1 MLRHTMRNKLAV
13 KICGMN
19 SQTAIDAAI
28 ASGVDYLGFVFF
40 PPSPRS
46 LTPKIASS
54 LMVKRSDDFKVV
66 AVVVNPSNK
75 LLEEI
80 TNHLAPDI
88 FQLHGSETAE
98 DIENIKQKFNTKI
111 IKAIKISER
120 EDFEEVSKFDKIADF
135 LLFDAAAPV
144 NTAHSLPGGNGIS
157 FNWNW
162 LSNAS
167 LATPWFLSG
176 GLNIS
181 NINEAVRTTGATA
194 VDVSSGVEDKAGI
207 KNNQKIIEF
216 MNTVRTL

>member
-13 KICGMN
+13 KICGLN
-19 SQTAIDAAI
+19 SQTAIDTAI

-46 LTPKIASS
+46 LTPEIASR
-54 LMVKRSDDFKVV
+54 LMEKRSNDFKVV
-66 AVVVNPSNK
+66 AVVVNPSDK

-80 TNHLAPDI
+80 TYHLAPDI

-98 DIENIKQKFNTKI
+98 DLEHIKQKFNTKI
-111 IKAIKISER
+111 IKAMKISER
-120 EDFEEVSKFDKIADF
+120 EDFEEVSKFDKVADF
-135 LLFDAAAPV
+135 LLFDAAAPL
-144 NTAHSLPGGNGIS
+144 NTTHSLPGGNGIS

-162 LSNAS
+162 LNDAS

-176 GLNIS
+176 GLNIG
-181 NINEAVRTTGATA
+181 NINEAVETTGATA
-194 VDVSSGVEDKAGI
+194 VDVSSGVEDQAGI

>member
-1 MLRHTMRNKLAV
+1 MRSKLTV

-19 SQTAIDAAI
+19 SQTAVDAAI

-46 LTPKIASS
+46 LTPEFASS
-54 LMVKRSDDFKVV
+54 LMEERSDDFKVV
-66 AVVVNPSNK
+66 AVVVNPSDK

-98 DIENIKQKFNTKI
+98 DITNIKQKFNTKI
-111 IKAIKISER
+111 IKAIKISKL
-120 EDFEEVSKFDKIADF
+120 EDFEEVSKFDKVADF
-135 LLFDAAAPV
+135 MLFDAAAPE
-144 NTAHSLPGGNGIS
+144 NTTHSLPGGNGIS

-162 LSNAS
+162 LSDAY
-167 LATPWFLSG
+167 LETPWFLSG

-181 NINEAVRTTGATA
+181 NINEAIKITGATA

-207 KNNQKIIEF
+207 KNNKKIIEF
-216 MNTVRTL
+216 MKTVRTL

>member
-46 LTPKIASS
+46 LTPEIASS
-54 LMVKRSDDFKVV
+54 LMEKRSDDFKVV

-88 FQLHGSETAE
+88 FQLHGSERGFWNIGVGKSVKIV
-98 DIENIKQKFNTKI
+98 DIVGASYITIRVSIRI
-111 IKAIKISER
+111 ILE
-120 EDFEEVSKFDKIADF
+120 
-135 LLFDAAAPV
+135 
-144 NTAHSLPGGNGIS
+144 
-157 FNWNW
+157 
-162 LSNAS
+162 
-167 LATPWFLSG
+167 
-176 GLNIS
+176 
-181 NINEAVRTTGATA
+181 
-194 VDVSSGVEDKAGI
+194 
-207 KNNQKIIEF
+207 
-216 MNTVRTL
+216 

>member
-1 MLRHTMRNKLAV
+1 MRSKLTV
-13 KICGMN
+13 KICGLN
-19 SQTAIDAAI
+19 SQTAVDAAI

-46 LTPKIASS
+46 LTPEFASS
-54 LMVKRSDDFKVV
+54 LMEERSDDFKVV
-66 AVVVNPSNK
+66 AVVVNPSDK

-98 DIENIKQKFNTKI
+98 DITNIKQKFNTKI
-111 IKAIKISER
+111 IKAIKISKL
-120 EDFEEVSKFDKIADF
+120 EDFEEVSKFDKVADF
-135 LLFDAAAPV
+135 MLFDAAAPE
-144 NTAHSLPGGNGIS
+144 NTTHSLPGGNGIS

-162 LSNAS
+162 LSDAS
-167 LATPWFLSG
+167 LETPWFLSG

-181 NINEAVRTTGATA
+181 NINEAIKITGATA

-207 KNNQKIIEF
+207 KNNKKIIEF
-216 MNTVRTL
+216 MKTVRTL

>member
-1 MLRHTMRNKLAV
+1 MRSKLTV

-19 SQTAIDAAI
+19 SQTAVDAAI

-46 LTPKIASS
+46 LTPEFASS
-54 LMVKRSDDFKVV
+54 LMEERSNDFKVV
-66 AVVVNPSNK
+66 AVVVNPSDK

-98 DIENIKQKFNTKI
+98 DITNIKQKFNTKI
-111 IKAIKISER
+111 IKAIKISKR

-135 LLFDAAAPV
+135 LLFDAAAPM
-144 NTAHSLPGGNGIS
+144 NTTHSLPGGNGIS
-157 FNWNW
+157 FNWSW
-162 LSNAS
+162 LSNVS

-176 GLNIS
+176 GLNIN
-181 NINEAVRTTGATA
+181 NINEAVQTTGAAA

-207 KNNQKIIEF
+207 KNTQKIIEF

>member
-1 MLRHTMRNKLAV
+1 MLRHIMRSKLTV

-19 SQTAIDAAI
+19 SQTAVDAAI

-46 LTPKIASS
+46 LTPEFASS
-54 LMVKRSDDFKVV
+54 LMEERSDDFKVV
-66 AVVVNPSNK
+66 AVVVNPSDK

-98 DIENIKQKFNTKI
+98 DITNIKQKFNTKI
-111 IKAIKISER
+111 IKAIKISKL
-120 EDFEEVSKFDKIADF
+120 EDFEEVSKFDKVADF
-135 LLFDAAAPV
+135 MLFDAAAPE
-144 NTAHSLPGGNGIS
+144 NTTHSLPGGNGIS

-162 LSNAS
+162 LSDAS
-167 LATPWFLSG
+167 LETPWFLSG

-181 NINEAVRTTGATA
+181 NINEAIKITGATA

-207 KNNQKIIEF
+207 KNNKKIIEF
-216 MNTVRTL
+216 MKTVRTL

>member
-1 MLRHTMRNKLAV
+1 MRNKLAV

-46 LTPKIASS
+46 LTPEIASS
-54 LMVKRSDDFKVV
+54 LMDKRSDDFKVV
-66 AVVVNPSNK
+66 AVVVNPSDN

-80 TNHLAPDI
+80 TYHLAPDI
-88 FQLHGSETAE
+88 FQLHGSETAD
-98 DIENIKQKFNTKI
+98 DIENIKNKFNTKI

-120 EDFEEVSKFDKIADF
+120 KDFEEVSKFDKVADF

-144 NTAHSLPGGNGIS
+144 NTGQSLPGGNGIS

-194 VDVSSGVEDKAGI
+194 LDVSSGVEDKAGF

>member
-1 MLRHTMRNKLAV
+1 MRNKLAV

-46 LTPKIASS
+46 LTPEIASS
-54 LMVKRSDDFKVV
+54 LMEKRSDDFKVV
-66 AVVVNPSNK
+66 AVVVNPSDK

-80 TNHLAPDI
+80 TYHLAPDI
-88 FQLHGSETAE
+88 FQLHGSETAD

-111 IKAIKISER
+111 IKAIKISAR
-120 EDFEEVSKFDKIADF
+120 EDFEEVSKFDKVADF

-167 LATPWFLSG
+167 LATPWFMSG

-181 NINEAVRTTGATA
+181 NINEAVRTTRATA
-194 VDVSSGVEDKAGI
+194 VDVSSGVEDEAGF

>member
-1 MLRHTMRNKLAV
+1 MRNKLTV
-13 KICGMN
+13 KICGLN
-19 SQTAIDAAI
+19 SQTAIDTAI
-28 ASGVDYLGFVFF
+28 ANGVDYLGFVFF

-54 LMVKRSDDFKVV
+54 LMEKRQGGFKVV
-66 AVVVNPSNK
+66 AVVVNPSDE

-80 TNHLAPDI
+80 TNHLAPDV

-98 DIENIKQKFNTKI
+98 DIINIKQKFNTKI
-111 IKAIKISER
+111 IKAVKISER
-120 EDFEEVSKFDKIADF
+120 KDFEEIWKFDEVADF

-144 NTAHSLPGGNGIS
+144 NTTHSLPGGNGIS

-162 LSNAS
+162 LSNTS
-167 LATPWFLSG
+167 LVTPWFLSG
-176 GLNIS
+176 GLNIN
-181 NINEAVRTTGATA
+181 NINEAVEITGATA

-216 MNTVRTL
+216 MKTVRTL

>member
-1 MLRHTMRNKLAV
+1 MRNKLAV
-13 KICGMN
+13 KICGLN
-19 SQTAIDAAI
+19 SQTAIDTAI

-46 LTPKIASS
+46 LTPEIASR
-54 LMVKRSDDFKVV
+54 LMEKRSNDFKVV
-66 AVVVNPSNK
+66 AVVVNPSDK

-80 TNHLAPDI
+80 TYHLAPDI

-98 DIENIKQKFNTKI
+98 DLEHIKQKFNTKI
-111 IKAIKISER
+111 IKAMKISER
-120 EDFEEVSKFDKIADF
+120 EDFEEVSKFDKVADF
-135 LLFDAAAPV
+135 LLFDAAAPL
-144 NTAHSLPGGNGIS
+144 NTTHSLPGGNGIS

-162 LSNAS
+162 LSDAS

-176 GLNIS
+176 GLNIG
-181 NINEAVRTTGATA
+181 NINEAVKTTGATA
-194 VDVSSGVEDKAGI
+194 VDVSSGVEDEAGI

>member
-1 MLRHTMRNKLAV
+1 MRSKLTV

-19 SQTAIDAAI
+19 SQTAVDAAI

-46 LTPKIASS
+46 LTPEFASS
-54 LMVKRSDDFKVV
+54 LMEERSDDFKVV
-66 AVVVNPSNK
+66 AVVVNPSDK

-98 DIENIKQKFNTKI
+98 DITNIKQKFNTKI
-111 IKAIKISER
+111 IKAIKISKL
-120 EDFEEVSKFDKIADF
+120 EDFEEVSKFDKVADF
-135 LLFDAAAPV
+135 MLFDAAAPE
-144 NTAHSLPGGNGIS
+144 NTTHSLPGGNGIS

-162 LSNAS
+162 LSDAS
-167 LATPWFLSG
+167 LETPWFLSG

-181 NINEAVRTTGATA
+181 NINEAIKITGAAA

-207 KNNQKIIEF
+207 KNNKKIIEF
-216 MNTVRTL
+216 MKTVRTL

>member
-1 MLRHTMRNKLAV
+1 MRSKLTV

-19 SQTAIDAAI
+19 SQTAVDAAI

-46 LTPKIASS
+46 LTPEFASS
-54 LMVKRSDDFKVV
+54 LMEERSDDFKVV
-66 AVVVNPSNK
+66 AVVVNPSDK

-98 DIENIKQKFNTKI
+98 DITNIKQKFNTKI
-111 IKAIKISER
+111 IKAIKISKL
-120 EDFEEVSKFDKIADF
+120 EDFEEVSKFDKVADF
-135 LLFDAAAPV
+135 MLFDAAAPE
-144 NTAHSLPGGNGIS
+144 NTTHSLPGGNGIS

-162 LSNAS
+162 LSDAS
-167 LATPWFLSG
+167 LKTPWFLSG

-181 NINEAVRTTGATA
+181 NINEAIKITGATA

-207 KNNQKIIEF
+207 KNNKKIIEF
-216 MNTVRTL
+216 MKTVKTL

>member
-1 MLRHTMRNKLAV
+1 MRSKLTV

-19 SQTAIDAAI
+19 SQTAVDAAI

-46 LTPKIASS
+46 LTPEFASS
-54 LMVKRSDDFKVV
+54 LMEERSDDFKVV
-66 AVVVNPSNK
+66 AVVVNPSDK

-98 DIENIKQKFNTKI
+98 DITNIKQKFNTKI
-111 IKAIKISER
+111 IKAIKISKL
-120 EDFEEVSKFDKIADF
+120 EDFEEVSKFDKVADF
-135 LLFDAAAPV
+135 MLFDAAAPE
-144 NTAHSLPGGNGIS
+144 NTTHSLPGGNGIS

-162 LSNAS
+162 LSDAS
-167 LATPWFLSG
+167 LETPWFLSG

>member
-1 MLRHTMRNKLAV
+1 MRNKLAV
-13 KICGMN
+13 KICGLN
-19 SQTAIDAAI
+19 SQTAIDTAI

-46 LTPKIASS
+46 LTPEIASS
-54 LMVKRSDDFKVV
+54 LMDKRYDDFKVV
-66 AVVVNPSNK
+66 AVVVDPSDN

-80 TNHLAPDI
+80 TYHLAPDI

-135 LLFDAAAPV
+135 LLFDAAAPM
-144 NTAHSLPGGNGIS
+144 NTTHSLPGGNGIS

-162 LSNAS
+162 LRNLS

-176 GLNIS
+176 GLNIN
-181 NINEAVRTTGATA
+181 NINEAVQTTGATA

-207 KNNQKIIEF
+207 KNTQKIIEF

>member
-1 MLRHTMRNKLAV
+1 MRSKLTV

-19 SQTAIDAAI
+19 SQTAVDAAI

-46 LTPKIASS
+46 LTPEFASS
-54 LMVKRSDDFKVV
+54 LMEERSDDFKVV
-66 AVVVNPSNK
+66 AVVVNPSDK

-98 DIENIKQKFNTKI
+98 DITNIKQKFNTKI
-111 IKAIKISER
+111 IKAIKISKL
-120 EDFEEVSKFDKIADF
+120 EDFEEVSKFDKVADF
-135 LLFDAAAPV
+135 LLFDAAAPE
-144 NTAHSLPGGNGIS
+144 NTTHSLPGGNGIS

-162 LSNAS
+162 LSDAS
-167 LATPWFLSG
+167 LETPWFLSG

-181 NINEAVRTTGATA
+181 NINEAIKITGAAA

-207 KNNQKIIEF
+207 KNNKKIIEF
-216 MNTVRTL
+216 MKTVRTL

>member
-1 MLRHTMRNKLAV
+1 MRSKLTV

-19 SQTAIDAAI
+19 SQTAVDAAI

-46 LTPKIASS
+46 LTPEFASS
-54 LMVKRSDDFKVV
+54 LMEERSDDFKVV
-66 AVVVNPSNK
+66 AVVVNPSDK

-98 DIENIKQKFNTKI
+98 DITNIRQKFNTKI
-111 IKAIKISER
+111 IKAIKISKL
-120 EDFEEVSKFDKIADF
+120 EDFEEVSKFDKVADF
-135 LLFDAAAPV
+135 MLFDAAAPE
-144 NTAHSLPGGNGIS
+144 NTTHSLPGGNGIS

-162 LSNAS
+162 LSDAS
-167 LATPWFLSG
+167 LETPWFLSG

-181 NINEAVRTTGATA
+181 NINEAIKITGATA

-207 KNNQKIIEF
+207 KNNKKIIEF
-216 MNTVRTL
+216 MKTVRTL

>member
-1 MLRHTMRNKLAV
+1 MRSKLTV

-19 SQTAIDAAI
+19 SQTAIDTAI

-46 LTPKIASS
+46 LTPEIASS
-54 LMVKRSDDFKVV
+54 LVEKRSDDFKVV
-66 AVVVNPSNK
+66 AVVVNPSDN

-80 TNHLAPDI
+80 SNHLAPDI
-88 FQLHGSETAE
+88 IQLHGSETAE
-98 DIENIKQKFNTKI
+98 DITKIKQKFNTKI

-120 EDFEEVSKFDKIADF
+120 KDFEEVSKFDKVADF

-181 NINEAVRTTGATA
+181 NINEAIETTGATA

-216 MNTVRTL
+216 MKTVRTL

>member
-1 MLRHTMRNKLAV
+1 MRSKLTV

-19 SQTAIDAAI
+19 SQTAVDAAI

-46 LTPKIASS
+46 LTPEFASS
-54 LMVKRSDDFKVV
+54 LMAERSDDFKVV
-66 AVVVNPSNK
+66 AVVVNPSDK

-98 DIENIKQKFNTKI
+98 DITNIKQKFNTKI
-111 IKAIKISER
+111 IKAIKISKL
-120 EDFEEVSKFDKIADF
+120 EDFEEVSKFDKVADF
-135 LLFDAAAPV
+135 LLFDAAAPE
-144 NTAHSLPGGNGIS
+144 NTTHSLPGGNGIS

-162 LSNAS
+162 LSDAS
-167 LATPWFLSG
+167 LETPWFLSG

-181 NINEAVRTTGATA
+181 NINEAIKITGATA

-207 KNNQKIIEF
+207 KNNKKIIEF
-216 MNTVRTL
+216 MKTVRTL

>member
-1 MLRHTMRNKLAV
+1 MRSKLTV

-19 SQTAIDAAI
+19 SQTAVDAAI

-46 LTPKIASS
+46 LTPEFASS
-54 LMVKRSDDFKVV
+54 LMEERSNDFKVV
-66 AVVVNPSNK
+66 AVVVNPSDK

-98 DIENIKQKFNTKI
+98 DITNIKQKFNTKI
-111 IKAIKISER
+111 IKAIKISKL
-120 EDFEEVSKFDKIADF
+120 EDFEEVSKFDKVADF
-135 LLFDAAAPV
+135 LLFDAAAPE
-144 NTAHSLPGGNGIS
+144 NTTHSLPGGNGIS

-162 LSNAS
+162 LSDAS
-167 LATPWFLSG
+167 LETPWFLSG

-181 NINEAVRTTGATA
+181 NINEAIKITGAAA

-207 KNNQKIIEF
+207 KNNKKIIEF
-216 MNTVRTL
+216 MKTVRTL

>member
-1 MLRHTMRNKLAV
+1 MRSKLTV

-19 SQTAIDAAI
+19 SQTAVNAAI

-46 LTPKIASS
+46 LTPEFASS
-54 LMVKRSDDFKVV
+54 LMEERSDDFKVV
-66 AVVVNPSNK
+66 AVVVNPSDK

-98 DIENIKQKFNTKI
+98 DITNIKQKFNTKI
-111 IKAIKISER
+111 IKAIKISKL
-120 EDFEEVSKFDKIADF
+120 EDFEEVSKFDKVADF
-135 LLFDAAAPV
+135 MLFDAAAPE
-144 NTAHSLPGGNGIS
+144 NTTHSLPGGNGIS

-162 LSNAS
+162 LSDAS
-167 LATPWFLSG
+167 LETPWFLSG

-181 NINEAVRTTGATA
+181 NINEAIKITGATA

-207 KNNQKIIEF
+207 KNNKKIIEF
-216 MNTVRTL
+216 MKTVRTL

>member
-1 MLRHTMRNKLAV
+1 MRNKLAV

-46 LTPKIASS
+46 LTPEIASS
-54 LMVKRSDDFKVV
+54 LMDKRSDDFKVV
-66 AVVVNPSNK
+66 AVVVNPSDN

-80 TNHLAPDI
+80 TYHLAHDI
-88 FQLHGSETAE
+88 FQLHGSETADDVE
-98 DIENIKQKFNTKI
+98 KIKQKFNTKI

-120 EDFEEVSKFDKIADF
+120 EDFEEVSKFDKVADF

-194 VDVSSGVEDKAGI
+194 LDVSSGVEDKAGF

>member
-1 MLRHTMRNKLAV
+1 MRSKLTV

-19 SQTAIDAAI
+19 SQTAVDAAI

-46 LTPKIASS
+46 LTPEFASS
-54 LMVKRSDDFKVV
+54 LMEERSDDFKVV
-66 AVVVNPSNK
+66 AVVVTPSDK

-98 DIENIKQKFNTKI
+98 DITNIKQKFNTKI
-111 IKAIKISER
+111 IKAIKISKL
-120 EDFEEVSKFDKIADF
+120 EDFEEVSKFDKVADF
-135 LLFDAAAPV
+135 LLFDAAAPE
-144 NTAHSLPGGNGIS
+144 NTTHSLPGGNGIS

-162 LSNAS
+162 LSDAS
-167 LATPWFLSG
+167 LETPWFLSG

-181 NINEAVRTTGATA
+181 NINEAIKITGATA

-207 KNNQKIIEF
+207 KNNKKIIEF
-216 MNTVRTL
+216 MKTVRTL

>member
-1 MLRHTMRNKLAV
+1 MRSKLTV

-19 SQTAIDAAI
+19 SQTAVDAAI

-46 LTPKIASS
+46 LTPEFASS
-54 LMVKRSDDFKVV
+54 LMEERSDDFKVV

-98 DIENIKQKFNTKI
+98 DITNIKQKFNTKI
-111 IKAIKISER
+111 IKAIKISKL
-120 EDFEEVSKFDKIADF
+120 EDFEEVSKFDKVADF
-135 LLFDAAAPV
+135 MLFDAAAPE
-144 NTAHSLPGGNGIS
+144 NTTHSLPGGNGIS

-162 LSNAS
+162 LSDAS
-167 LATPWFLSG
+167 LETPWFLSG

-181 NINEAVRTTGATA
+181 NINEAIKITGATA

-207 KNNQKIIEF
+207 KNNKKIIEF
-216 MNTVRTL
+216 MKTVRTL

>member
-1 MLRHTMRNKLAV
+1 MRNKLAV
-13 KICGMN
+13 KICGLN
-19 SQTAIDAAI
+19 SQTAIDTAI

-46 LTPKIASS
+46 LTPEIASR
-54 LMVKRSDDFKVV
+54 LMEKRSNDFKVV
-66 AVVVNPSNK
+66 AVVVNPSDK

-80 TNHLAPDI
+80 TYHLAPDI

-98 DIENIKQKFNTKI
+98 DLEHIKQKFNTKI
-111 IKAIKISER
+111 IKAMKISER
-120 EDFEEVSKFDKIADF
+120 EDFEEVSKFDKVADF
-135 LLFDAAAPV
+135 LLFDAAAPL
-144 NTAHSLPGGNGIS
+144 NTTHSLPGGNGIS

-162 LSNAS
+162 LSDAS

-176 GLNIS
+176 GLNIG
-181 NINEAVRTTGATA
+181 NINEAVETTGATA
-194 VDVSSGVEDKAGI
+194 VDVSSGVEDRAGI

>member
-1 MLRHTMRNKLAV
+1 MRSKLTV

-19 SQTAIDAAI
+19 SQTAVDAAI

-46 LTPKIASS
+46 LTPEFASS
-54 LMVKRSDDFKVV
+54 LMEERSDDFKVV
-66 AVVVNPSNK
+66 AVVVNPSDK

-98 DIENIKQKFNTKI
+98 DITNIKQKFNTKI
-111 IKAIKISER
+111 IKAIKISKL
-120 EDFEEVSKFDKIADF
+120 EDFEEVSKFDKVADF
-135 LLFDAAAPV
+135 MLFDAAAPE
-144 NTAHSLPGGNGIS
+144 NTTHSLPGGNGIS

-162 LSNAS
+162 LSDAS
-167 LATPWFLSG
+167 LETPWFLSG

-181 NINEAVRTTGATA
+181 NINEAIKITGATA

-207 KNNQKIIEF
+207 KNNKKIIEF
-216 MNTVRTL
+216 MKTVKTL

>member
-1 MLRHTMRNKLAV
+1 MLSKLTV

-19 SQTAIDAAI
+19 SQTAVDAAI

-46 LTPKIASS
+46 LTPEFASS
-54 LMVKRSDDFKVV
+54 LMEERSDDFKVV
-66 AVVVNPSNK
+66 AVVVNPSDK

-98 DIENIKQKFNTKI
+98 DITNIKQKFNTKI
-111 IKAIKISER
+111 IKAIKISKL
-120 EDFEEVSKFDKIADF
+120 EDFEEVSKFDKVADF
-135 LLFDAAAPV
+135 MLFDAAAPE
-144 NTAHSLPGGNGIS
+144 NTTHSLPGGNGIS

-162 LSNAS
+162 LSDAS
-167 LATPWFLSG
+167 LETPWFLSG

-181 NINEAVRTTGATA
+181 NINEAIKITGATA

-207 KNNQKIIEF
+207 KNNKKIIEF
-216 MNTVRTL
+216 MKTVRTL

>member
-1 MLRHTMRNKLAV
+1 MRNKLAV
-13 KICGMN
+13 KICGLN
-19 SQTAIDAAI
+19 SQTAIDTAI

-46 LTPKIASS
+46 LTPEIASR
-54 LMVKRSDDFKVV
+54 LMEKRSNDFKVV
-66 AVVVNPSNK
+66 AVVVNPSDK

-80 TNHLAPDI
+80 TYHLAPDI

-98 DIENIKQKFNTKI
+98 DLEHIKQKFNTKI
-111 IKAIKISER
+111 IKAMKISER
-120 EDFEEVSKFDKIADF
+120 EDFEEVSKFDKVADF
-135 LLFDAAAPV
+135 LLFDAAAPL
-144 NTAHSLPGGNGIS
+144 NTTHSLPGGNGIS

-162 LSNAS
+162 LSDAS

-176 GLNIS
+176 GLNIG
-181 NINEAVRTTGATA
+181 NINEAVETTGATA
-194 VDVSSGVEDKAGI
+194 IDVSSGVEDEAGI

>member
-1 MLRHTMRNKLAV
+1 MRNKLAV
-13 KICGMN
+13 KICGLN
-19 SQTAIDAAI
+19 SQTAIDTAI

-46 LTPKIASS
+46 LTPEIASR
-54 LMVKRSDDFKVV
+54 LMEKRSNDFKVV
-66 AVVVNPSNK
+66 AVVVNPSDK

-80 TNHLAPDI
+80 TYHLAPDI

-98 DIENIKQKFNTKI
+98 DLENIKQKFNTNI
-111 IKAIKISER
+111 IKAMKISER
-120 EDFEEVSKFDKIADF
+120 EDFEEVSKFDKVADF
-135 LLFDAAAPV
+135 LLFDAAAPL
-144 NTAHSLPGGNGIS
+144 NTTHSLPGGNGIS

-162 LSNAS
+162 LSDAS

-176 GLNIS
+176 GLNIG
-181 NINEAVRTTGATA
+181 NINEAVETTGATA
-194 VDVSSGVEDKAGI
+194 VDVSSGVEDQAGI

>member
-1 MLRHTMRNKLAV
+1 MRSKLTV

-19 SQTAIDAAI
+19 SQTAVDAAI

-46 LTPKIASS
+46 LTPEFASS
-54 LMVKRSDDFKVV
+54 LMEERSDDFKVV
-66 AVVVNPSNK
+66 AVVVNPSDK

-98 DIENIKQKFNTKI
+98 DITNIKQKFNTKI
-111 IKAIKISER
+111 IKAIKISKL
-120 EDFEEVSKFDKIADF
+120 EDFEEASKFDKVADF
-135 LLFDAAAPV
+135 MLFDAAAPE
-144 NTAHSLPGGNGIS
+144 NTPHSLPGGNGIS

-162 LSNAS
+162 LSDAS
-167 LATPWFLSG
+167 LETPWFLSG

-181 NINEAVRTTGATA
+181 NINEAIKITGATA

-207 KNNQKIIEF
+207 KNNHKIIEF
-216 MNTVRTL
+216 MKTVRTL

>member
-1 MLRHTMRNKLAV
+1 MRSKLTV

-19 SQTAIDAAI
+19 SQTAVDAAI

-46 LTPKIASS
+46 LTPEFASS
-54 LMVKRSDDFKVV
+54 LMEERSNDFKVV
-66 AVVVNPSNK
+66 AVVVNPSDK

-98 DIENIKQKFNTKI
+98 DITNIKQKFNTKI
-111 IKAIKISER
+111 IKAIKISKL
-120 EDFEEVSKFDKIADF
+120 EDFEEVSKFDKVADF
-135 LLFDAAAPV
+135 LLFDAAAPE
-144 NTAHSLPGGNGIS
+144 NTTHSLPGGNGIS

-162 LSNAS
+162 LSDAS
-167 LATPWFLSG
+167 LETPWFLSG

-181 NINEAVRTTGATA
+181 NINEAIKITGATA

-207 KNNQKIIEF
+207 KNNKKIIEF
-216 MNTVRTL
+216 MKTVRTL

>member
-1 MLRHTMRNKLAV
+1 MRNKLAV

-46 LTPKIASS
+46 LTPEIASR
-54 LMVKRSDDFKVV
+54 LMEKRSDDFKVV
-66 AVVVNPSNK
+66 AVVVNPSDK

-80 TNHLAPDI
+80 TNYLAPDI
-88 FQLHGSETAE
+88 IQLHGSETAE
-98 DIENIKQKFNTKI
+98 DITSIKQKFNTKI
-111 IKAIKISER
+111 IKAIKISKR
-120 EDFEEVSKFDKIADF
+120 EDFEEVSKFDKVADF

-144 NTAHSLPGGNGIS
+144 NTAHSMPGGNGIS
-157 FNWNW
+157 FNWKW
-162 LSNAS
+162 LNNAS

-181 NINEAVRTTGATA
+181 NINEAVQTTGAKA
-194 VDVSSGVEDKAGI
+194 VDVSSGVEDEAGI

-216 MNTVRTL
+216 MKTVRTL

>member
-1 MLRHTMRNKLAV
+1 MRSKLTV

-19 SQTAIDAAI
+19 SQTAVDAAI

-46 LTPKIASS
+46 LTPEFASS
-54 LMVKRSDDFKVV
+54 LMEERSDDFKVV
-66 AVVVNPSNK
+66 AVVVNPSDK

-88 FQLHGSETAE
+88 FQLHGSETAD
-98 DIENIKQKFNTKI
+98 DIEKIKQKFNTKI

-120 EDFEEVSKFDKIADF
+120 EDFEEVSKFDKVADF

-207 KNNQKIIEF
+207 KNTQKIIEF

>member
-1 MLRHTMRNKLAV
+1 MRSKLTV

-46 LTPKIASS
+46 LTPEIASS
-54 LMVKRSDDFKVV
+54 LMEKRSDDFKVV
-66 AVVVNPSNK
+66 AVVVNPSDK

-80 TNHLAPDI
+80 TYHLAPDI
-88 FQLHGSETAE
+88 FQLHGSETAD
-98 DIENIKQKFNTKI
+98 DIEKIKQKFDTKI

-120 EDFEEVSKFDKIADF
+120 EDFEEVSKFDKVADF

-194 VDVSSGVEDKAGI
+194 LDVSSGVEDKAGF